1 MESANKVNYGG
12 FGDADYDITKLIAAH
27 PEI

>member
-1 MESANKVNYGG
+1 METANKFNYGG
-12 FGDADYDITKLIAAH
+12 FGDADYDLNKLIAAH